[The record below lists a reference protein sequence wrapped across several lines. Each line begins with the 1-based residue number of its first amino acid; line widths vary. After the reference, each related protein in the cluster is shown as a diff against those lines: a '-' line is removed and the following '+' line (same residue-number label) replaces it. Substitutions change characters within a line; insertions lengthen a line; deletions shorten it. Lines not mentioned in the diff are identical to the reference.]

1 MRPKS
6 SRYLNPSNG
15 SEMVVL
21 NKIKDPTYPRNYRLV
36 KAETTIV
43 STRFGAKQGEEEAG
57 LRFYLQGRLNWIFN
71 LGEIAAGRGTFQA
84 RRVAVNT
91 SALNSKIVIPSAKP
105 IACRHCQ
112 RDSRGIFSPRF
123 FIILF
128 FPFFFPP
135 RRFVR
140 FVSFLSRKNIISYYF
155 LSFYRRAHIYAR
167 ARG

>member
-43 STRFGAKQGEEEAG
+43 STRFGGKQGEEEAG

-71 LGEIAAGRGTFQA
+71 LGKSPPGEEHSKLDALRLIHPRWIRKSLFRPLNQSPAAIASEI
-84 RRVAVNT
+84 RVGFFPHVF
-91 SALNSKIVIPSAKP
+91 LL
-105 IACRHCQ
+105 
-112 RDSRGIFSPRF
+112 FSF
-123 FIILF
+123 FLF
-128 FPFFFPP
+128 FFSP

-140 FVSFLSRKNIISYYF
+140 FVSFLSRENIISYYF